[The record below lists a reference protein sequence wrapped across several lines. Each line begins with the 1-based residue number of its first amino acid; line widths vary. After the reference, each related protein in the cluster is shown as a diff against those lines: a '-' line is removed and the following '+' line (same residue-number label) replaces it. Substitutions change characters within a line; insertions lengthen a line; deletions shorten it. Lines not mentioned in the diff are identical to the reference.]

1 MCLREKRSTVGGGG
15 RSPHA
20 RRTHTHTDGGGRID
34 PRGYEVTVLDP
45 TERTLSPARGHYAD
59 GRGKRLKDQ
68 DVENDN
74 ESQPWYPANNKE
86 GFLLGTK

>member
-1 MCLREKRSTVGGGG
+1 MFERETFHCGW
-15 RSPHA
+15 
-20 RRTHTHTDGGGRID
+20 RREVTTRTTHTHTHTDGGGRID